1 MCPSLLDLALA
12 SFDELGHN
20 SRATACTVLNL
31 HPSKNLLHAKLAP
44 DLVQRVTISRQ
55 STICLVSNR
64 EAVQVFFQ
72 DVRLVAHSFG
82 LRLFSF
88 DPQFRSNNFPGG
100 LGCDLLF
107 EFELERKMHLEV
119 HLAVVELDG
128 PSGGVW

>member
-1 MCPSLLDLALA
+1 MCRATLPRATAKGQSACAQPCQDLVDLALA

-44 DLVQRVTISRQ
+44 DLVQRVPISRQ

-82 LRLFSF
+82 LHLFSF
-88 DPQFRSNNFPGG
+88 
-100 LGCDLLF
+100 
-107 EFELERKMHLEV
+107 ETI
-119 HLAVVELDG
+119 A
-128 PSGGVW
+128 